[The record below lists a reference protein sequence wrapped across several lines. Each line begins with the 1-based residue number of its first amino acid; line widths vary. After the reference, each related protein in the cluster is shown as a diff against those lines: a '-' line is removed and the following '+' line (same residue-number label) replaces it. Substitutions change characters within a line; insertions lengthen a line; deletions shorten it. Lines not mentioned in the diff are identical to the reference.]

1 MDKEI
6 VMNLNHPVLTQ
17 TEPREGVSSQYR
29 LVNTQE
35 IITALEGHGFVTD
48 NVQVSGTRIEENR
61 NKQKHMVTMR
71 YKDMETA
78 EGVPTIIIQNSHN
91 RSSGLR
97 FHTGFIRFACAN
109 GLILGEEI
117 ETTSI
122 HHNQGWKDKANEFL
136 HGYMESVA
144 RMEEQHQHMKDTR
157 LSRYDMML
165 LSEKAVQLRYDIKD
179 VLDPNELNQV
189 RRVEDRGA
197 DLYHT
202 YNRIQEALIG
212 GMFQRQTHRIDDD
225 GLKITSPYSKANK
238 ITSNDENIRLNTQLR
253 ELVME
258 M

>member
-1 MDKEI
+1 M
-6 VMNLNHPVLTQ
+6 LSHPVLTQ
-17 TEPREGVSSQYR
+17 TEPREGVSSKYQ
-29 LVNTQE
+29 LVNTQD
-35 IITALEGHGFVTD
+35 IITTLEGRGFQVD
-48 NVQVSGTRIEENR
+48 NVQVAGTRIAENF

-71 YKDMETA
+71 YEQMKTS

-122 HHNQGWKDKANEFL
+122 HHNQGWRDKANTFL

-144 RMEEQHQHMKDTR
+144 RMEAEHQRMKETR

-165 LSEKAVQLRYDIKD
+165 LTEKAVELRYDPKD
-179 VLDPNELNQV
+179 VLDHNELNLV

-212 GMFQRQTHRIDDD
+212 GMFQRQTHRIDED
-225 GLKITSPYSKANK
+225 GLKITSPYSKATK